1 MVTHQ
6 ILDLALKV
14 RILPGR
20 LNPQLKPRVADVA
33 RKSMG
38 EGVFKKFR
46 SLTLWQFA
54 RAGKGNTN
62 RNGNRR
68 ARGVKY
74 RPDLKV
80 LTDFHQSKV

>member
-6 ILDLALKV
+6 ILDLALEV

-33 RKSMG
+33 RKSLG

-54 RAGKGNTN
+54 RPAKGNTTEGLN
-62 RNGNRR
+62 LSPSKRR
-68 ARGVKY
+68 
-74 RPDLKV
+74 P
-80 LTDFHQSKV
+80 

>member
-6 ILDLALKV
+6 ILDLALEV

-38 EGVFKKFR
+38 EGVF
-46 SLTLWQFA
+46 
-54 RAGKGNTN
+54 
-62 RNGNRR
+62 
-68 ARGVKY
+68 
-74 RPDLKV
+74 
-80 LTDFHQSKV
+80 